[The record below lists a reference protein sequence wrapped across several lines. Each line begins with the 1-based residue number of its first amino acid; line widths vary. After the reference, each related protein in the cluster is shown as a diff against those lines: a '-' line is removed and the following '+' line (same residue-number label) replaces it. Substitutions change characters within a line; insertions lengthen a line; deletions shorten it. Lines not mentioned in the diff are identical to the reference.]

1 MIRGMSDADFARVT
15 GYEGFIDVIDEE
27 WQNDVLSD
35 EELEVFEQD
44 DTELNEVMDL
54 VQECNS
60 EAEGGGEGE
69 GGEAVWDDL
78 ALDLFRD

>member
-27 WQNDVLSD
+27 WQNDELSD
-35 EELEVFEQD
+35 EELDVFEQD
-44 DTELNEVMDL
+44 DTELNEVMDP

-60 EAEGGGEGE
+60 EAEGGG